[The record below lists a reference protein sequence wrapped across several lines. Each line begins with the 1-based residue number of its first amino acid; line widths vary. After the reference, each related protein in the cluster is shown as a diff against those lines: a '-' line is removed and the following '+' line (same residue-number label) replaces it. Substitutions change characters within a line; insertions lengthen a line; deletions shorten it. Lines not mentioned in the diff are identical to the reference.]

1 MKLLN
6 SIAMVLAQMPG
17 QNITPQAPSGFGDKI
32 NQGLNFAFYIGIA
45 MAIVGVMVAGITM
58 AVSRREGSSEEA
70 TAMAM
75 RIGFGVM
82 LAHPSEPHD
91 ASTSAKASQTANQ
104 ATPENTEPRD
114 TKKTSPTSSTPKS
127 TKTRSEKST
136 KSATSQPGKGIVD
149 NYTGEAIVPPS
160 SPWTPPGGVTHEV
173 MQWLGWVMYVGLAL
187 SMLSIMMMGVMMMI
201 DRNRGEPMSSSDA
214 QITAM
219 RIAIGLF
226 FITGAASLAK
236 FFA

>member
-1 MKLLN
+1 MIHADPPKP
-6 SIAMVLAQMPG
+6 IALTG
-17 QNITPQAPSGFGDKI
+17 E
-32 NQGLNFAFYIGIA
+32 
-45 MAIVGVMVAGITM
+45 
-58 AVSRREGSSEEA
+58 EG
-70 TAMAM
+70 
-75 RIGFGVM
+75 
-82 LAHPSEPHD
+82 AHPSEPHD